1 MAKGLATECA
11 RRFYT
16 GGQGDFRAV
25 TYNRLC
31 LLLRPDDGEIE
42 SKQFRPVSN
51 VLSHKIDDLDPNV
64 LLPAASSLRG
74 LVDQKIQWK
83 VRLNKLPKRSLSYY
97 FLRSS
102 FDPDDLDSRHN
113 IIDTRVFT
121 PSETQFQQS
130 IIVELV
136 VREDG
141 TAEPKFIYGR
151 NDLREGTVATGTPFY
166 IDMTFAA
173 TEAGGETYLGFD
185 FGTSTSACSYVSS
198 KDIEW
203 IEQRAKSS
211 DWLELSEL
219 VSELPYPA
227 AAPLARYMSEMDS
240 HRRSERGREAV
251 EAILTLGA
259 YIALAEISSD
269 KKPHSAFFKGMA
281 HRSAGPLWVLLKQCS
296 QLAKPILPFTGG
308 LPQLIKSN
316 GARID
321 SWINEIASS
330 KHGRESAIDY
340 VTFLAILGN
349 HISKALGKICFGLF
363 EGVTPKRFSQ
373 GRFRGSF
380 RILRGSSQSF
390 IHVMDY
396 EGPYSFT
403 TEDVYLVNSEAG
415 TAVSLAPLYLWGLEI
430 KSISNSEN
438 DLFEYDNAKKNEY
451 GYKSVQSGV
460 SVMVNEHGP
469 FNEVWQ
475 RLNLMRERE
484 QPRENFGGLTFT
496 VPS

>member
-1 MAKGLATECA
+1 MLIDFRVFINDVWTKRLRETIMTTLERAKSALGGQEISVVLLSGGSSNIRWLRPLLERDLRPQLEHAQILELNENFQEIVAKGLATECA

-31 LLLRPDDGEIE
+31 LLLRPDDGELE
-42 SKQFRPVSN
+42 SKQFRPVSSA
-51 VLSHKIDDLDPNV
+51 LSHKIDDLDPNV

-102 FDPDDLDSRHN
+102 FDPDDLESRHN

-121 PSETQFQQS
+121 PPETQFQQS

-151 NDLREGTVATGTPFY
+151 NDLRGGTVATGTPFY

-203 IEQRAKSS
+203 IEHRAKST

-227 AAPLARYMSEMDS
+227 AAPL
-240 HRRSERGREAV
+240 V
-251 EAILTLGA
+251 
-259 YIALAEISSD
+259 
-269 KKPHSAFFKGMA
+269 
-281 HRSAGPLWVLLKQCS
+281 
-296 QLAKPILPFTGG
+296 
-308 LPQLIKSN
+308 
-316 GARID
+316 
-321 SWINEIASS
+321 
-330 KHGRESAIDY
+330 
-340 VTFLAILGN
+340 
-349 HISKALGKICFGLF
+349 
-363 EGVTPKRFSQ
+363 
-373 GRFRGSF
+373 
-380 RILRGSSQSF
+380 QS
-390 IHVMDY
+390 
-396 EGPYSFT
+396 
-403 TEDVYLVNSEAG
+403 
-415 TAVSLAPLYLWGLEI
+415 TAVNPL
-430 KSISNSEN
+430 
-438 DLFEYDNAKKNEY
+438 
-451 GYKSVQSGV
+451 
-460 SVMVNEHGP
+460 
-469 FNEVWQ
+469 
-475 RLNLMRERE
+475 
-484 QPRENFGGLTFT
+484 LTM
-496 VPS
+496 